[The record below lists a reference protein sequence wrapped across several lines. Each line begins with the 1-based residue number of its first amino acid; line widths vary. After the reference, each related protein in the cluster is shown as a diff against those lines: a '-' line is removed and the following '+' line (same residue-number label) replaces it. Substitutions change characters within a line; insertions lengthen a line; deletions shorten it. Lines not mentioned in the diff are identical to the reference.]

1 MATMI
6 WEPEAWA
13 EQEFGECKLG
23 DLRRNK
29 RMIKLAVQT
38 AARPDEGTP
47 DQTETWG
54 DCKAAYRLFHADDV
68 TFAAIIEPHCRHTR
82 EACRPGDVKLIL
94 NDTTELN
101 YTSHRAATGLGSV
114 GCGGKQQG
122 FFIHSGLMVDAH
134 SPAIDGLAGQD
145 LFYRPTP
152 KSKRGAKNTRRR
164 DPNRETAVWGRLIDR
179 IGSPPPGVKWL
190 HVCDR
195 GADDYEVLLRALGQ
209 GCGFVIRA
217 AKLNR
222 IVEFSD
228 KNGTFQTSSL
238 ANYLAA
244 LPSQGEREIK
254 VKTTGKQAA
263 RVAVVTLRFGEIVL
277 PEPKVITPWICEHRP
292 SEPLR
297 VRVVELRE
305 MSPPPGCE
313 PIRWVLYTTELVN
326 CVAEANLVINY
337 YERRWTIEDYHKCYK
352 TGCAIESRRYETAE
366 RLERVAGFL
375 SIVAVRLLRMRT
387 AARETPHRPARE
399 LAPQSWIAM
408 LKIVRKLPAAKELTI
423 HEFVRALAGL
433 GGFLGR
439 KGDGEPGWI
448 TLWRGYEKLQLL
460 MRGYHAAKNCG

>member
-6 WEPEAWA
+6 LEPEAWA
-13 EQEFGECKLG
+13 KMEFGECDLG
-23 DLRRNK
+23 DIRRNK

-54 DCKAAYRLFHADDV
+54 DCKAAYRLFDTDDISFQ
-68 TFAAIIEPHCRHTR
+68 TIIEPHCRRTR
-82 EACRPGDVKLIL
+82 EACVPGDVKLIL

-101 YTSHRAATGLGSV
+101 FTSHRAATGLGSV
-114 GCGGKQQG
+114 GCGGEQKG
-122 FFIHSGLMVDAH
+122 FFIHSGLMVNAR

-145 LFYRPTP
+145 LFYRPLP
-152 KSKRGAKNTRRR
+152 ELKRGAKNTRRR
-164 DPNRETAVWGRLIDR
+164 DPERESAVWGRLIDR
-179 IGSPPPGVKWL
+179 IGSPPSGVKWL

-195 GADDYEVLLRALGQ
+195 GADDYEVMLRAVGQ

-222 IVEFSD
+222 IVEFLD
-228 KNGTFQTSSL
+228 DNGTFQSQPL
-238 ANYLAA
+238 ANYLAG

-254 VKTTGKQAA
+254 VKATGKQAA
-263 RVAVVTLRFGEIVL
+263 RTAVVTLRFGEIVL
-277 PEPKVITPWICEHRP
+277 PEPKVITPWIREHRP

-313 PIRWVLYTTELVN
+313 PIRWVLYTTELVAT
-326 CVAEANLVINY
+326 VAEADTVIHY
-337 YERRWTIEDYHKCYK
+337 YERRWTIEDFHKCYK

-375 SIVAVRLLRMRT
+375 SIVAVRLLRLRT
-387 AARETPHRPARE
+387 AAIETPELPARE
-399 LAPQSWIAM
+399 IAPQSWIAM
-408 LKIVRKLPAAKELTI
+408 LKIVRKIPAAKELTVY
-423 HEFVRALAGL
+423 EFVRALAGL

-460 MRGYHAAKNCG
+460 MRGYHAAIKCG